1 MKNKILKLIMIFLFT
16 GVSLD
21 LVWANGTEKEKEEET
36 VSEISTETKRYL
48 VSIGQR
54 NIGFKGINLEYE
66 TSSNAFE
73 NILNVNKKA
82 FYYTAIYKKVLHH
95 SKVKGFSAFYGIGGH
110 FYYNNNEFKQTELAK
125 KKGLSNEKGYRI
137 LGLDFVAGL
146 SYKLPGLPF
155 KISADLKPG
164 MDLIVKNLSNSRHF
178 YKDMAGLTISYQF

>member
-1 MKNKILKLIMIFLFT
+1 MKNKILILIMLYIFI
-16 GVSLD
+16 GVSLNF
-21 LVWANGTEKEKEEET
+21 VWANGTEKENENEAIS
-36 VSEISTETKRYL
+36 VISTETKKYL

-82 FYYTAIYKKVLHH
+82 FYYTAIYKRVLHH

-110 FYYNNNEFKQTELAK
+110 FYYNNNEFEQTELAK
-125 KKGLSNEKGYRI
+125 KKGLANEKGYRI
-137 LGLDFVAGL
+137 FGLDFVAGL